1 MSTVKTSD
9 IETYYERQ
17 GEGPPVVFAHGAIV
31 DHSQWDPQYDAL
43 SDDCETVAYDV
54 RGRGRTGGS
63 PRGRCS
69 TDRFTDDLLA

>member
-31 DHSQWDPQYDAL
+31 DHSQ
-43 SDDCETVAYDV
+43 
-54 RGRGRTGGS
+54 
-63 PRGRCS
+63 
-69 TDRFTDDLLA
+69 

>member
-1 MSTVKTSD
+1 MFAIQTNGV
-9 IETYYERQ
+9 ETYYECQ

-31 DHSQWDPQYDAL
+31 NHSQWDPQYDAL

-54 RGRGRTGGS
+54 RGRTGGS
-63 PRGRCS
+63 PRGRRS

>member
-9 IETYYERQ
+9 IETYCERQ
-17 GEGPPVVFAHGAIV
+17 GESPPVVFAHDAIV

-43 SDDCETVAYDV
+43 SDDCETIAYDV
-54 RGRGRTGGS
+54 RSRGRTGGS

>member
-43 SDDCETVAYDV
+43 SDDCETVACDV
-54 RGRGRTGGS
+54 RGRSRTGGS
-63 PRGRCS
+63 PCGRRS